1 MRRRTLLATTAA
13 AFGGA
18 TLAAP
23 RIGNAQA
30 AKPLR
35 FVPDADLAIA
45 DPVITT
51 SYQTR
56 DHGFM
61 VFDTLYAQD
70 SQYRVRPQM
79 VEGHTTEND
88 GKTWNLTLRDGLMFH
103 DGTKVTAGDAAASIA
118 RWGKRDSFGQ
128 ALMARTDEIS
138 APDDRTIR
146 FRLKEPF
153 PLLPDALGHYSP
165 SMCPIMP
172 ARLAQTDAAKPITEM
187 VGSGPFR
194 FKADERVPGAR
205 VVYEKFQ
212 GYKPRNEPADRTAGG
227 KIVHIDRVEW
237 SVIPDTATVAN
248 ALTAG
253 EIDWWGTPSTDL
265 LPLIRKS
272 PNVALVTL
280 VATGFIATM
289 RLNHLHPP
297 FNNPAIRR
305 AVMHAVT
312 QSDYMTAVQ
321 GDDRG
326 TWADGVGYFCPD
338 TPMASAAGMENLTA
352 PRDLEAVKRE
362 LAAAGY
368 NGERVVLLAPQ
379 DIPSTK
385 SLIEVTADLLKR
397 LGMNIDFQAMD
408 WATVVQRRARQEPLD
423 QGGWSIFQTS
433 WGGVD
438 QFNPAV
444 HAFLRGNGR
453 DGIFGWPVS
462 PRIEELR
469 AEWFRA
475 PDLATQKKL
484 AEQLQ
489 LQAFQDVPYIPLG
502 QTRSPTAYRRELKGV
517 LSGMPI
523 FWNITRG

>member
-1 MRRRTLLATTAA
+1 MRRRTLLATAA
-13 AFGGA
+13 V

-30 AKPLR
+30 AKALR

-45 DPVITT
+45 DPVVTT

-61 VFDTLYAQD
+61 VFDTLYGQD
-70 SQYRVRPQM
+70 SEYRVRPQM
-79 VEGHTTEND
+79 VEGHTTEAD

-103 DGTKVTAGDAAASIA
+103 DGTKVLARDAAASVA

-128 ALMARTDEIS
+128 ALMARVDEIS
-138 APDDRTIR
+138 APDDKTIR
-146 FRLKEPF
+146 FRLKEAF

-165 SMCPIMP
+165 SMCGIMP
-172 ARLAQTDAAKPITEM
+172 ARLAETEATKPLTEM

-194 FKADERVPGAR
+194 FKADERVSGSR

-227 KIVHIDRVEW
+227 KVVHIDRVEW
-237 SVIPDTATVAN
+237 LIMPDTATVAS
-248 ALTAG
+248 ALVNG
-253 EIDWWGTPSTDL
+253 EIDWWGTPVTDL
-265 LPLIRKS
+265 LPLLRKS
-272 PNVALVTL
+272 ANIVLPTL
-280 VATGFIATM
+280 VSTGFVVTM
-289 RLNHLHPP
+289 RLNQLHPP
-297 FNNPAIRR
+297 FDNPAIRR
-305 AVMHAVT
+305 AIMHAVT

-321 GDDRG
+321 GEDRS
-326 TWADGVGYFCPD
+326 TWSDGVGYFCPD
-338 TPMASAAGMENLTA
+338 TPMASSAGMENLTG
-352 PRDLEAVKRE
+352 PRDLAAVKRE

-368 NGERVVLLAPQ
+368 KGERVVLLAPQ

-385 SLIEVTADLLKR
+385 ALIEVTADLFRR
-397 LGMNIDFQAMD
+397 LGMNVDFQAMD
-408 WATVVQRRARQEPLD
+408 WATVVQRRVKQEPLD
-423 QGGWSIFQTS
+423 QGGWSVFQTS

-444 HAFLRGNGR
+444 HAFLRGNGK
-453 DGIFGWPVS
+453 DGMFGWPVS

-469 AEWFRA
+469 AAWFRA
-475 PDLATQKKL
+475 PDLAAQKKV

-502 QTRSPTAYRRELKGV
+502 QTKGPTAYRKDLKGV
-517 LSGMPI
+517 LSGMPL